1 MYLGGES
8 VKTKE
13 MENMDKVVKEIG
25 TGPLC
30 MNASLL
36 DEVQKTLLD
45 KGYAAAEVLV
55 SQRAGADEQD
65 EITRALAISQ
75 KYKLSPETGAKVIQS
90 LNVIKSGKW

>member
-1 MYLGGES
+1 MHLGGEN

-30 MNASLL
+30 MNESLL
-36 DEVQKTLLD
+36 EEVKKTLLD

-75 KYKLSPETGAKVIQS
+75 KYGLSQEAGAKVIQS
-90 LNVIKSGKW
+90 LNLIKSGKW

>member
-1 MYLGGES
+1 M
-8 VKTKE
+8 KTKE
-13 MENMDKVVKEIG
+13 MEKMDQVVEKIG

-30 MNASLL
+30 MNEDLL
-36 DEVQKTLLD
+36 EEVQKALLG

-65 EITRALAISQ
+65 EINRALAICQ
-75 KYKLSPETGAKVIQS
+75 KYDLSPEAGAKVIQN

>member
-1 MYLGGES
+1 M
-8 VKTKE
+8 KTKE

-30 MNASLL
+30 MNESLL
-36 DEVQKTLLD
+36 EEVKKTLLD

-75 KYKLSPETGAKVIQS
+75 KYGLSQEAGAKVIQS
-90 LNVIKSGKW
+90 LNLIKSGKW

>member
-1 MYLGGES
+1 M
-8 VKTKE
+8 KTKE
-13 MENMDKVVKEIG
+13 MENMNKVVKEIG

-30 MNASLL
+30 TNAALL

-45 KGYAAAEVLV
+45 KGYAAAKVLV

-75 KYKLSPETGAKVIQS
+75 KYMLSPEAGAKVIQN

>member
-1 MYLGGES
+1 M
-8 VKTKE
+8 KTKE
-13 MENMDKVVKEIG
+13 MENMDKVVETIG

-30 MNASLL
+30 MSESLL
-36 DEVQKTLLD
+36 EEVHKTLLE

-65 EITRALAISQ
+65 EITRALAICQKHNLSQ
-75 KYKLSPETGAKVIQS
+75 EAAAKVIQN

>member
-1 MYLGGES
+1 M
-8 VKTKE
+8 KTKE

-25 TGPLC
+25 KGPLC
-30 MNASLL
+30 MNESLL
-36 DEVQKTLLD
+36 EEVRKALLE

-75 KYKLSPETGAKVIQS
+75 KHKLSPEAGAKVVES

>member
-1 MYLGGES
+1 M
-8 VKTKE
+8 KTKE

-30 MNASLL
+30 TNESLL
-36 DEVQKTLLD
+36 EEVQKNLLD

-75 KYKLSPETGAKVIQS
+75 KYGLSQEAGAKVIQS
-90 LNVIKSGKW
+90 LNLIKSGKW

>member
-1 MYLGGES
+1 

-30 MNASLL
+30 MNESLL
-36 DEVQKTLLD
+36 EEVKKTLLD

-75 KYKLSPETGAKVIQS
+75 KYGLSQEAGAKVIQS
-90 LNVIKSGKW
+90 LNLIKSGKW

>member
-1 MYLGGES
+1 
-8 VKTKE
+8 
-13 MENMDKVVKEIG
+13 MENMDKVVEKIG

-30 MNASLL
+30 MNESLL
-36 DEVQKTLLD
+36 DEVQKTLLE

-65 EITRALAISQ
+65 EVTRALAICQKNNLSQ
-75 KYKLSPETGAKVIQS
+75 EAAAKVIQN

>member
-1 MYLGGES
+1 

-13 MENMDKVVKEIG
+13 MENMDKVVEKIG

-30 MNASLL
+30 MNESLL
-36 DEVQKTLLD
+36 DEVQKTLLE

-65 EITRALAISQ
+65 EVTRALAICQKNNLSQ
-75 KYKLSPETGAKVIQS
+75 EAAAKVIQN

>member
-1 MYLGGES
+1 M
-8 VKTKE
+8 KTKE

-30 MNASLL
+30 TNESLL
-36 DEVQKTLLD
+36 EEVQKTLLD

-75 KYKLSPETGAKVIQS
+75 KYGLSQEAGAKVIQS
-90 LNVIKSGKW
+90 LNLIKSGKW

>member
-1 MYLGGES
+1 M
-8 VKTKE
+8 KTKE
-13 MENMDKVVKEIG
+13 MENMDKVVEMIG

-30 MNASLL
+30 MNESLL
-36 DEVQKTLLD
+36 DEVQKTLLE

-65 EITRALAISQ
+65 EVTRALTISQ
-75 KYKLSPETGAKVIQS
+75 QQNLSQEAAAKVIQN

>member
-1 MYLGGES
+1 M
-8 VKTKE
+8 KTKE
-13 MENMDKVVKEIG
+13 MEKMDKVVKEIG

-30 MNASLL
+30 MNASLME
-36 DEVQKTLLD
+36 EVQKALLE

-65 EITRALAISQ
+65 EITRALAICQ
-75 KYKLSPETGAKVIQS
+75 KYNLSQEIGAKVIQS

>member
-1 MYLGGES
+1 M
-8 VKTKE
+8 KTKE
-13 MENMDKVVKEIG
+13 MENMDKVVEKIG

-30 MNASLL
+30 MNESLL
-36 DEVQKTLLD
+36 DEVQKTLLE

-65 EITRALAISQ
+65 EVTRALAICQKNNLSQ
-75 KYKLSPETGAKVIQS
+75 EAAAKVIQN

>member
-1 MYLGGES
+1 

-13 MENMDKVVKEIG
+13 MENMDKVVEKIG

-30 MNASLL
+30 VNESLL
-36 DEVQKTLLD
+36 EEVQKTLLE

-55 SQRAGADEQD
+55 SQRSGADEQD
-65 EITRALAISQ
+65 EITRALAICQKHNLSQ
-75 KYKLSPETGAKVIQS
+75 EAGAKVIQN

>member
-1 MYLGGES
+1 M
-8 VKTKE
+8 KTKE

-30 MNASLL
+30 MNESFLE
-36 DEVQKTLLD
+36 EVQMILLD

-65 EITRALAISQ
+65 EITRALAICQ
-75 KYKLSPETGAKVIQS
+75 KYKLSQEAGAKVVQS

>member
-1 MYLGGES
+1 MHLGGEN

-30 MNASLL
+30 MNEPLL
-36 DEVQKTLLD
+36 EEVQKTLLD

-75 KYKLSPETGAKVIQS
+75 KYGLSQEAGAKVIQS
-90 LNVIKSGKW
+90 LNLIKSGKW

>member
-1 MYLGGES
+1 
-8 VKTKE
+8 
-13 MENMDKVVKEIG
+13 MENMDKVVEEIG

-30 MNASLL
+30 MNEPLL
-36 DEVQKTLLD
+36 EEVTKTLLD

-65 EITRALAISQ
+65 EIARALTIIQ
-75 KYKLSPETGAKVIQS
+75 KYDLSQEAGAKVIQN